1 MIRKVNSVLSCIQE
15 ANNILVVGHIM
26 PDGDCI
32 SSVVSLSMG
41 LEKFGKRVTPAI
53 DWRIP
58 SSFSVFPWVERIRE
72 YSEDISEPDL
82 IIVVDASSP
91 DRISKFEE
99 FLRKGV
105 TSIVIDHHATNTY
118 FANECWVDAS
128 YSSAAQ
134 MVLDLLKL
142 MDVEYDSDL
151 ALMNYL
157 GIATDTG
164 FFRYSNVDSSVFE
177 AAAELVKL
185 GADPAFVATAIL
197 ETRRIEELFLEREA
211 IDNIK
216 LISENRF
223 AYSYLTM
230 KDFERHS
237 LTEDDFT
244 GFVGELRSIESVEVA
259 LFASEAC
266 KGQAH
271 VSLRSKRYF
280 DVSEIAV
287 AFGGGGHQK
296 ASGFT
301 LNYESD
307 LKEAL
312 AEVVEMI
319 DSRLRNETD

>member
-1 MIRKVNSVLSCIQE
+1 
-15 ANNILVVGHIM
+15 
-26 PDGDCI
+26 
-32 SSVVSLSMG
+32 
-41 LEKFGKRVTPAI
+41 
-53 DWRIP
+53 
-58 SSFSVFPWVERIRE
+58 
-72 YSEDISEPDL
+72 L

-91 DRISKFEE
+91 DRIGKFEE

-134 MVLDLLKL
+134 MILDLLKL

-185 GADPAFVATAIL
+185 GADPAFVATTIL
-197 ETRRIEELFLEREA
+197 ETRKIEELFLERDA

-259 LFASEAC
+259 LFASEAGN
-266 KGQAH
+266 GQAH
-271 VSLRSKRYF
+271 VSMRSKRYF

-301 LNYESD
+301 LNYEGD